1 MGWLTRKNFRG
12 ISPEEWKHLRDGLAA
27 FLDANYRPEAAEP
40 AWPCDAENVAGAAP
54 QSAKP
59 TASSANAA
67 ITNAS
72 MLGAAMSSA
81 PQKKE
86 SSALEAASYLCEDA
100 EVSSAPAAFERK
112 RRKSL
117 SDVVAQVGET
127 WQESLLR
134 MIDER
139 GYTDAEVYKRAGA
152 DRKLFSKI
160 RSNADYRP
168 KKPTA
173 VAFALALR
181 LSLDE
186 TKDMLAR
193 AGYALS
199 PSSRFDLIVEYF
211 IDNGVYDISVINEAL
226 YDHGEPLLAS

>member
-59 TASSANAA
+59 AASSANAA

-86 SSALEAASYLCEDA
+86 SSAVEAASYLCEDA

-139 GYTDAEVYKRAGA
+139 GYTDAEVYKRAADSSGICPGA
-152 DRKLFSKI
+152 SVVLGR
-160 RSNADYRP
+160 NQGHARP
-168 KKPTA
+168 RGLC
-173 VAFALALR
+173 AFAQQ
-181 LSLDE
+181 
-186 TKDMLAR
+186 
-193 AGYALS
+193 
-199 PSSRFDLIVEYF
+199 PFRFDCGIFHRQRRV
-211 IDNGVYDISVINEAL
+211 
-226 YDHGEPLLAS
+226 